1 MSPAAPRRGLANQ
14 LLQVGADDFD
24 EVIGGLFGGLCLPRH
39 MIPDVVFHE
48 FAHKAV
54 DGSAGRSEALKDVG
68 TMGVFL
74 ERALNGFE
82 LADDFLGASEEVEFF
97 AGEVRHFR

>member
-1 MSPAAPRRGLANQ
+1 MPPAAPRSANQ

-39 MIPDVVFHE
+39 MITDVVFHE

-54 DGSAGRSEALKDVG
+54 DGSAGRREALKDVG

-97 AGEVRHFR
+97 ASEVGHFR